1 MLRIIAASVLT
12 LALLVPGRA
21 FAAGGSR
28 GEVVFTDALY
38 GAAIGGLVGSA
49 AWLIDQDS
57 AGAKIGTGVV
67 VGTVAGLVFGVAET
81 KSLVQVEDGDIKL
94 ALPTPVVE
102 PRDGHLTYAVN
113 LLHIPFE

>member
-1 MLRIIAASVLT
+1 MSKTIAALVLT
-12 LALLVPGRA
+12 LTVLVPGHA
-21 FAAGGSR
+21 FAGGGSR

-81 KSLVQVEDGDIKL
+81 KSLVQVEDGDVKL

-113 LLHIPFE
+113 LLHIPFN

>member
-1 MLRIIAASVLT
+1 MSRKIVTLVLT
-12 LALLVPGRA
+12 LCLLVPGSA

-49 AWLIDQDS
+49 AWLIDQKN
-57 AGAKIGTGVV
+57 AGAKIGTGLV
-67 VGTVAGLVFGVAET
+67 VGTVAGVIFGVAET
-81 KSLVQVEDGDIKL
+81 QSLVQVEDGDVKL
-94 ALPTPVVE
+94 AIPTPVVE
-102 PRDGHLTYAVN
+102 PRDGHVTYAVN

>member
-1 MLRIIAASVLT
+1 MPNKLSALVLALT
-12 LALLVPGRA
+12 LFVPGRA
-21 FAAGGSR
+21 FAAGGSQ

-57 AGAKIGTGVV
+57 AGVKIGTGVV
-67 VGTVAGLVFGVAET
+67 VGTIAGVVFGLAET
-81 KSLVQVEDGDIKL
+81 RSLVQVEDGDVKL
-94 ALPTPVVE
+94 ALPTPTVT
-102 PRDGHLTYAVN
+102 PNDGHLTYAIN

>member
-1 MLRIIAASVLT
+1 MLRMLAAQVLT
-12 LALLVPGRA
+12 LALLVPGHA
-21 FAAGGSR
+21 FAAGGSH

-49 AWLIDQDS
+49 AWLIDQNS
-57 AGAKIGTGVV
+57 AGAKIGTGLV
-67 VGTVAGLVFGVAET
+67 VGTVAGVMFGLAET
-81 KSLVQVEDGDIKL
+81 RSLVQVEDGDVKV

-102 PRDGHLTYAVN
+102 PRDGHLTYAIN